1 MARLVLLERDGV
13 LIEDRPDFVKNPGE
27 LTLLP
32 RAAAALRRFN
42 EAGLK
47 VAVVTNQPAVGR
59 GIIDEAMLAR
69 IHEHL
74 RDRLAREGARLD
86 LLLHAP
92 EAPWVPHP
100 RRKPGVGMLNE
111 AMRRFGVASYDC
123 VMIGDSLTDLEA
135 AKAADVARILVRC
148 GRGQATQAAGIPG
161 EMLPLRIA
169 DDLWQA
175 ADFVLGADAGSEG
188 AG

>member
-1 MARLVLLERDGV
+1 MPKLVLLERDGV
-13 LIEDRPDFVKNPGE
+13 LVEDRPDFVKNPGE
-27 LTLLP
+27 LVLLP
-32 RAAAALRRFN
+32 RAAASLRRFN
-42 EAGLK
+42 DSGCK

-74 RDRLAREGARLD
+74 LDRLAREGARLD

-92 EAPWVPHP
+92 EAPWVPGP
-100 RRKPGVGMLNE
+100 RCKPGAGMLNE

-148 GRGQATQAAGIPG
+148 GRGQATQAAGIPRDL
-161 EMLPLRIA
+161 MPLRIA

-175 ADFVLGADAGSEG
+175 ADFVLGSDTGSEG
-188 AG
+188 AS